1 MAEVTPEALAAELE
15 VGGEH
20 ATGGTP

>member
-1 MAEVTPEALAAELE
+1 MADLTPEALAAELE